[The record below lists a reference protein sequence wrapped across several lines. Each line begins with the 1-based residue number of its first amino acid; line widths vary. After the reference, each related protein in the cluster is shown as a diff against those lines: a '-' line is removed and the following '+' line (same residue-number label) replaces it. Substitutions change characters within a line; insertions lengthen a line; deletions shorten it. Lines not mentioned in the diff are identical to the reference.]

1 MSDARSQ
8 RSGAGNDR
16 HTVTMWVGTASTPT
30 GMSTRRTA
38 ISVNRASATVTARP
52 RWTPPRTPYAA
63 MASPP
68 SVGAMA
74 IGMRRR
80 IDCTVKTRACR
91 SLGSA
96 SASPSVADPS
106 PRVLVDAVEQVLR
119 APEQADR
126 GDGRPERL
134 QVLRQE
140 ALPEILTQ
148 REQED
153 GRRDGEEV
161 AHPLSS
167 CPREIEAGTC

>member
-1 MSDARSQ
+1 
-8 RSGAGNDR
+8 
-16 HTVTMWVGTASTPT
+16 T
-30 GMSTRRTA
+30 GVQTCPLP
-38 ISVNRASATVTARP
+38 IC
-52 RWTPPRTPYAA
+52 AA
-63 MASPP
+63 
-68 SVGAMA
+68 
-74 IGMRRR
+74 
-80 IDCTVKTRACR
+80 
-91 SLGSA
+91 
-96 SASPSVADPS
+96 ASPSVADPS
-106 PRVLVDAVEQVLR
+106 PRVLVDAVELVLR

-167 CPREIEAGTC
+167 CPREIEAGTCRWWSR